1 MKTSFNHI
9 ERDNS
14 DITHNHK
21 NTHSSCN
28 CTQEIITSLNH
39 HINKHPE
46 CTIYQNSLMSSLIAG
61 VYDSDVTIADLLKH
75 GDFGLGTFNHL
86 DGELVAFDSNVFQL
100 RSDGSAREARPD
112 QGSPFA
118 VMTFFKPDITHQF
131 SDPVSQQQVHNI
143 INQYVP
149 SDNLFCAI
157 KIEGEFE
164 LVKTRTVPRQEP
176 PYVPMLE
183 AIENQPIFTFHDEM
197 GIIAGFR
204 SPQFTQ
210 GLNVA
215 GFHEHY
221 INHQREGGGHVL
233 DYQLKKGTLQI
244 GVISRFTID
253 LPHQSTFLEANLMP
267 DDLHQAIEQA
277 EN

>member
-1 MKTSFNHI
+1 MNYNLSHNM
-9 ERDNS
+9 RDNS
-14 DITHNHK
+14 DIAHNK
-21 NTHSSCN
+21 NSSCQ
-28 CTQEIITSLNH
+28 CSQEIVTILNNY
-39 HINKHPE
+39 INNHPE

-61 VYDSDVTIADLLKH
+61 VYDSDVTIADLLKQ
-75 GDFGLGTFNHL
+75 GDFGLGTFNQL
-86 DGELVAFDSNVFQL
+86 DGELVAFDNNVFQL
-100 RSDGSAREARPD
+100 RSDGSARKALD
-112 QGSPFA
+112 SQKSPFA
-118 VMTFFKPDITHQF
+118 VMTFFNSDIEHSF
-131 SDPVSQQQVHNI
+131 SYGASQQEIHNT

-176 PYVPMLE
+176 PYLPMLE
-183 AIENQPIFTFHDEM
+183 AIKNQPIFTFYNET

-210 GLNVA
+210 GMNVA

-221 INHQREGGGHVL
+221 INQQRQGGGHVL
-233 DYQLKKGTLQI
+233 DYYLKYGTLKI

-253 LPHQSTFLEANLMP
+253 LPCQATFLQANLMP
-267 DDLHQAIEQA
+267 DNLHQAIEKA